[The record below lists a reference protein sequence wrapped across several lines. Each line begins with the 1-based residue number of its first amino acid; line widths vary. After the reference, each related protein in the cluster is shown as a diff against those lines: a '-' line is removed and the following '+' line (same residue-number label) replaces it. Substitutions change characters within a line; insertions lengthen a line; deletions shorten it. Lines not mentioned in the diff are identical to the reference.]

1 MKKDKTLHLDVSAIL
16 YKYDP
21 MNVGV
26 AITDDEYD
34 IEAATIL
41 SRLHEATDEEDTID
55 IVFEEFQ
62 HWFGKEAVDK
72 RKIFERIGRDI
83 WRLYQDSQRLS
94 A

>member
-21 MNVGV
+21 MGVGV
-26 AITDDEYD
+26 DITDDEYD

-41 SRLHEATDEEDTID
+41 SRLHEASDEEETID

-62 HWFGKEAVDK
+62 NWFGKEAVAK
-72 RKIFERIGRDI
+72 REIFERIGREI
-83 WRLYQDSQRLS
+83 WQRYAAS
-94 A
+94 KQYVA